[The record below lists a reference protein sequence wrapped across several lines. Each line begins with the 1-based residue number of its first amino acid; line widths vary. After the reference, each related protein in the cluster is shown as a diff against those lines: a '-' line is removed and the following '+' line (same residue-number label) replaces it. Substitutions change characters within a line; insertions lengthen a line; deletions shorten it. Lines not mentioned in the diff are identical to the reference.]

1 MTQSAVTTLD
11 AEVVVRLRIGSQ
23 SLDQGSGGVFDHQNP
38 YSAAGSVP
46 IPLAGRQEMDAAID
60 IAWDAAE
67 AWRRWRPADRRDVLL
82 RLADL
87 LAEHR
92 SEFAQ
97 LAAIDGGTPLAT
109 GDAMVDLA
117 VGWTRYYAGWCE
129 KLHGETIS
137 SVETGGAFSYTTPEP
152 YSVAGII
159 ITWNAPLASL
169 AMKAVPALAAGCTVV
184 VKPSEFTPFAPD
196 LFLRLARQAGVPDEV
211 FSVAPGDLA
220 AAEALINNPK
230 VEIISFTGG
239 PETARK
245 ILKGCAEHLK
255 PAVMELGGKS
265 ASVVFPDVTDLP
277 RACAE
282 AINYTIG
289 SLAGQGC
296 VAPSRLLV
304 YEDIYDQAVEIATAV
319 ANGYQLG
326 DPFAPGTT
334 IGPVINAAAASRIV
348 GMIERAVSD
357 GAGRVTTGGGHG
369 MGDLAGKNFVE
380 PTVIADADPHHE
392 ISQVEIFGPV
402 VIVTK
407 FSSEDEAVA
416 LANGTSYGLGA
427 YLWTSDAA
435 RVHRLTGR
443 LRAGSVYVNGAP
455 LMDAGVPFGGLG
467 ISGYGKEGGR
477 AGIEEFLRNKSV
489 IIGTA

>member
-1 MTQSAVTTLD
+1 MPD
-11 AEVVVRLRIGSQ
+11 AGVAMIDADVVVKLRIGGQ
-23 SLDQGSGGVFDHQNP
+23 SLDVGSGGVFNHRNP
-38 YSAAGSVP
+38 YSDAGSVS
-46 IPLAGRQEMDAAID
+46 IPLAGKQEMDDAIA
-60 IAWDAAE
+60 IASDAAE
-67 AWRRWRPADRRDVLL
+67 SWRRWRPADRRDALL
-82 RLADL
+82 RLAQL
-87 LAEHR
+87 IEEHR
-92 SEFAQ
+92 TEFAN
-97 LAAIDGGTPLAT
+97 LAAVDGGTPLAT

-117 VGWTRYYAGWCE
+117 VAWTKYYAGWCE
-129 KLHGETIS
+129 KLYGETIS
-137 SVETGGAFSYTTPEP
+137 SVDTGGAFSYTTPEP
-152 YSVAGII
+152 FSVVGII

-169 AMKAVPALAAGCTVV
+169 AMKAVPALAAGCAVV

-196 LFLRLARQAGVPDEV
+196 LFVRLARRAGIPDAV

-220 AAEALINNPK
+220 AAEALISNPK

-245 ILKGCAEHLK
+245 ILKGCAEQLK

-265 ASVVFPDVTDLP
+265 ASIVFPDVTDLP

-282 AINYTIG
+282 AIGYTIG

-304 YEDIYDQAVEIATAV
+304 HEDLYDEAVAIATSV
-319 ANGYQLG
+319 AEGFQLG
-326 DPFAPGTT
+326 NPFEAGTT
-334 IGPVINAAAASRIV
+334 IGPVINAAAADRIV
-348 GMIERAVSD
+348 GMIDRAVSD

-369 MGDLAGKNFVE
+369 SGALAGKNFVE
-380 PTVIADADPHHE
+380 PTVIADADPDHE

-402 VIVTK
+402 VVVSK
-407 FSSEDEAVA
+407 FSSEDDAVA
-416 LANGTSYGLGA
+416 IANGTQYGLGA
-427 YLWTSDAA
+427 YLWTSDVA

-455 LMDAGVPFGGLG
+455 LMDAGLPFGGMG

-489 IIGTA
+489 TIGMA